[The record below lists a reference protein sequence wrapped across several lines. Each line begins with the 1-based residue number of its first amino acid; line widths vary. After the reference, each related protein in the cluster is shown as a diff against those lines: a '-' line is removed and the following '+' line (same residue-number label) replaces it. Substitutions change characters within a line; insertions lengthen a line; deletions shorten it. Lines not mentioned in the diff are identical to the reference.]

1 MTAKFC
7 GVGAPLAIA
16 VKVLERLQLLPP
28 VQRVGHRGDVGVR
41 DLLPL
46 QDLPHRSHRT
56 NPVAVNGVLCVRAAT
71 GVHHCRE
78 RIEAPLT
85 VFDATDLESVD
96 IKDVIGPERSMQVVA
111 KKERIPGDV
120 CCCHIRKIV
129 HQLGALKVDK

>member
-56 NPVAVNGVLCVRAAT
+56 SPVAVNGVLCVRATT
-71 GVHHCRE
+71 GVHHCCE

-96 IKDVIGPERSMQVVA
+96 IKDVIGPERSMQVVT
-111 KKERIPGDV
+111 KKRLPGDI
-120 CCCHIRKIV
+120 CCCYIGQIV
-129 HQLGALKVDK
+129 HQLGALKVVK

>member
-46 QDLPHRSHRT
+46 QDLTTRCCYDLYSASGSDIFVLPPSLQSSR
-56 NPVAVNGVLCVRAAT
+56 GV
-71 GVHHCRE
+71 E
-78 RIEAPLT
+78 
-85 VFDATDLESVD
+85 
-96 IKDVIGPERSMQVVA
+96 
-111 KKERIPGDV
+111 
-120 CCCHIRKIV
+120 
-129 HQLGALKVDK
+129 ALKLLALKTNKFCLCQFLYG